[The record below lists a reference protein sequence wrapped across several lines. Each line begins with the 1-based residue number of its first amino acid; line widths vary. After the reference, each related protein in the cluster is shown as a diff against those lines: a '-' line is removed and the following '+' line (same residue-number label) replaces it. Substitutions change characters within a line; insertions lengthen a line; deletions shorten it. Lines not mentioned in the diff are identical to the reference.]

1 MKKKSLISTLCEVL
15 YYLIFI
21 AFLFALK
28 NINSPNVPYDFS
40 ICLAMVFFTVAL
52 FLLTGPHLNKYL
64 GLILGGLYALYLI
77 SQKIYYRG
85 FGSYYRFSTALELS
99 KEVAE
104 QGAAISELTS
114 FNDWLPLVFLTV
126 VTLLFLLL
134 RYVFKL
140 KPKYHW
146 YLHLAALVPMII
158 AYLLVNGVVS
168 TILASNNDDNWQIY
182 QTDFYLYDTVNNP
195 KTFVE
200 KFGLLTYAYR
210 DAQTLLS
217 QGINKVDYG
226 PEIADYFA
234 AKAGSPKANEYTEL
248 FKDKSLLLVQAES
261 LMNLGIDEDLT
272 PTLYRLANSGLV
284 VKGFDTPLLIGS
296 TSDSE
301 YMTNT
306 SLIPESEGY
315 SVCYKYV
322 DNTLPLTLGNL
333 FKEQGYKTNAFH
345 NNYAEYYNR
354 NVTLANYGYEFLDSY
369 LLGMESESP
378 DSTIA
383 EQIGWIDAEREK
395 FMSFWISYSG
405 HQPYEDGAVGIS
417 EANVARVREKY
428 PGLADSYVYYLAKT
442 MDFDQA
448 LESFLNVMDWMGR
461 LNEVAIIIYG
471 DHPAKGLDFA
481 KGSAFDEVMGVN
493 AEDDESIIYTPL
505 LIWAN
510 DCEAVTIDK
519 YCTCLDLLP
528 TIANLW
534 GFEYD
539 HKLVFG
545 EDILDREYA
554 GWCFDANG
562 NYWNSQ
568 FRYDVLTGR
577 VEVLDGILEAEAR
590 ELVAAFDRKRDI
602 CNKILKID
610 YFKK

>member
-1 MKKKSLISTLCEVL
+1 MKKKRLISALCEVL

-28 NINSPNVPYDFS
+28 SSNSPNVPYDFT
-40 ICLAMVFFTVAL
+40 ICLAMALFMVAL
-52 FLLTGPHLNKYL
+52 LLLTGSHLNKYL
-64 GLILGGLYALYLI
+64 GFLLGGIYALYLI
-77 SQKIYYRG
+77 TQKIYYRG

-104 QGAAISELTS
+104 QGAAISELTN
-114 FNDWLPLVFLTV
+114 FNDWLPLVFLTII
-126 VTLLFLLL
+126 TLVFLLL

-140 KPKYHW
+140 KVQYRW
-146 YLHLAALVPMII
+146 YLRLSALAPIVI
-158 AYLLVNGVVS
+158 AGLLVNGVVS

-195 KTFVE
+195 KTFVD

-217 QGINKVDYG
+217 QGIDKADYG
-226 PEIADYFA
+226 SLIDEYFA
-234 AKAGSPKANEYTEL
+234 TKDGSSEANEYTGL
-248 FKDKSLLLVQAES
+248 FKDKSLLLIQAES
-261 LMNLGIDEDLT
+261 LMNLGIDEELT
-272 PTLYRLANSGLV
+272 PTLCRLTNSGLV

-306 SLIPESEGY
+306 SFIPESDGY

-322 DNTLPLTLGNL
+322 NNTLPLTLGNL

-354 NVTLANYGYEFLDSY
+354 NITLANYGYDFMDSY
-369 LLGMESESP
+369 LLGLESESP
-378 DSTIA
+378 DSAIA
-383 EQIGWIDAEREK
+383 EQIGWIDVEREK

-417 EANVARVREKY
+417 EANVARVRAKY
-428 PGLADSYVYYLAKT
+428 PILADSYVYYLAKT

-448 LESFLNVMDWMGR
+448 LESFLNVMEWMGR
-461 LNEVAIIIYG
+461 LDDVAIIIYG
-471 DHPAKGLDFA
+471 DHSAKGLDFA
-481 KGSAFDEVMGVN
+481 KGSAYDEALGVN
-493 AEDDESIIYTPL
+493 AEDEPAITYTPL

-510 DCEAVTIDK
+510 ALEATTIDK

-545 EDILDREYA
+545 EDILDSDYA

-562 NYWNSQ
+562 NYWSAD
-568 FRYDVLTGR
+568 FRYDALTGK
-577 VEVLDGILEAEAR
+577 VEVMAGASETKAL
-590 ELVAAFDRKRDI
+590 ELVAAFDHKRDI

>member
-114 FNDWLPLVFLTV
+114 FNDWLPLVFLAV

-217 QGINKVDYG
+217 QGINKADYG

-234 AKAGSPKANEYTEL
+234 AKDGSPKANEYTGL

-378 DSTIA
+378 DSAIA

-428 PGLADSYVYYLAKT
+428 SGLADSYVYYLAKT

-461 LNEVAIIIYG
+461 LDEVAIIIYG

-568 FRYDVLTGR
+568 FRYDALTGQ

-590 ELVAAFDRKRDI
+590 ELVAAFDKKRDI